1 MIWSIQEVF
10 LTVEQALGLSHRLD
24 DTYTK
29 EGYYRRFAP
38 TLPTSS
44 MTFHEELLQSCPP
57 PSGSMFGKEEDESDA
72 GLNQA
77 KVLSGLMRTT
87 RPFCLLC
94 LGDMELVY
102 LLAGRKFGDGPM
114 SGKRGEWTAENTD
127 NRSFST
133 HPSRDEKLFDPI
145 RPDLLDGRSCRV
157 TPPRCSPFVPR
168 YSITAMTFHR

>member
-57 PSGSMFGKEEDESDA
+57 PSGSMFGKEEDGSDA

-102 LLAGRKFGDGPM
+102 LLAGRKFGTDRCLE
-114 SGKRGEWTAENTD
+114 SGGNGRPRT
-127 NRSFST
+127 
-133 HPSRDEKLFDPI
+133 PI
-145 RPDLLDGRSCRV
+145 TVHSQRIQAG
-157 TPPRCSPFVPR
+157 TKN
-168 YSITAMTFHR
+168 YSIPSDRTFWMDDHAESRLRVAAPLSPDTLSRR